1 MRSQKGGSTEFMAD
15 HMLKRACE
23 WMRFLGYTV
32 YYPECHYDN
41 DILKTCMKNDL
52 VLLTR
57 DIELYRRYPLSIY
70 INSVDIDNQI
80 SQIMEMFPPDPKKF
94 MTKCPDCGSDLY
106 SINSDEINVPDGIK
120 KRFHV
125 VKYCNKCKKAFWPG
139 TQYNKIM
146 EKINRLLK

>member
-1 MRSQKGGSTEFMAD
+1 MYQKDGNIEFMAD

-41 DILKTCMKNDL
+41 DILKTCIEKKL

-57 DIELYRRYPLSIY
+57 DIELYKRYALSVY
-70 INSVDIDNQI
+70 IDSVNINEQI
-80 SQIMEMFPPDPKKF
+80 IQITRQFPPDPGKF
-94 MTKCPDCGSDLY
+94 MTKCPDCGSDLILMR
-106 SINSDEINVPDGIK
+106 SNGLDIPDKIK
-120 KRFHV
+120 KSFSMVR
-125 VKYCNKCKKAFWPG
+125 YCNKCSKAFWPG
-139 TQYNKIM
+139 THYIKII